1 MYLMGNVIGKWLNTI
16 YRQHNNGITSDAN
29 CLPSVSP
36 IWQANWGI
44 SSVRTS
50 WNVLEINHALRHRK
64 GCLLHFADVL

>member
-1 MYLMGNVIGKWLNTI
+1 MYLIGNVIGKGLNTI
-16 YRQHNNGITSDAN
+16 YRLNNNGITTGAN

-50 WNVLEINHALRHRK
+50 RNVLEINHALRHTN
-64 GCLLHFADVL
+64 GWLLQFADLL